1 MFEELLLDYG
11 HRPYLD
17 WVALLRT
24 SAEMVFPMDR
34 ATGATPDPFDE
45 MILECSLAS
54 GADAIVSGDKKH
66 LLVLRK
72 FRGIPILKPAE
83 FLRLLG

>member
-1 MFEELLLDYG
+1 MDYG
-11 HRPYLD
+11 NRPYLD

-34 ATGATPDPFDE
+34 ATGAAPDPFDG

-66 LLVLRK
+66 LLVLRE